1 MPKVT
6 PIIVEQEAGTA
17 FEAQIAVAVNRLVGN
32 YGVTKHAACA
42 MLQHCHLNRV
52 FELAD
57 MSYQSC
63 LEPVACAVKRRRATT
78 MTVQLRCRKR

>member
-1 MPKVT
+1 VETKKSLLSKVVVPMPKVT

-42 MLQHCHLNRV
+42 TLQHCHLNRV

-57 MSYQSC
+57 MSYS
-63 LEPVACAVKRRRATT
+63 PAWSP
-78 MTVQLRCRKR
+78 LRVR